1 MFVNGKDFLKIK
13 ADNKNVNFP
22 IQFCL
27 GSVSSATEKS
37 LNGNV
42 NNVSVNY
49 DSVDKFDRLNFHEYL
64 MNRNNVK
71 YCLVLL
77 NITKALLFCYIIEF

>member
-1 MFVNGKDFLKIK
+1 MLTFQFNFVLE
-13 ADNKNVNFP
+13 AYLVLLTL
-22 IQFCL
+22 QSL
-27 GSVSSATEKS
+27 LSLS

-71 YCLVLL
+71 
-77 NITKALLFCYIIEF
+77 

>member
-71 YCLVLL
+71 
-77 NITKALLFCYIIEF
+77 

>member
-1 MFVNGKDFLKIK
+1 MLTIVICLLMEKTSLKLKPIIKMLTFQFNFVLE
-13 ADNKNVNFP
+13 AYLVLLTL
-22 IQFCL
+22 QSL
-27 GSVSSATEKS
+27 LSLS

-71 YCLVLL
+71 
-77 NITKALLFCYIIEF
+77 

>member
-1 MFVNGKDFLKIK
+1 MEKTSLNLKPIIKMLTFQLNFVLE
-13 ADNKNVNFP
+13 AYLALLSL
-22 IQFCL
+22 QSL
-27 GSVSSATEKS
+27 LSLLSLS

-71 YCLVLL
+71 
-77 NITKALLFCYIIEF
+77 